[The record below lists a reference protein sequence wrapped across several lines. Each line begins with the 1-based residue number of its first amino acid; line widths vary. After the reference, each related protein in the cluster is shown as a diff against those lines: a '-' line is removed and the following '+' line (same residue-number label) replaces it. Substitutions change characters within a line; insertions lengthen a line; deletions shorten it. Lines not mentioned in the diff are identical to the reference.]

1 MWSGLEGMMYR
12 RSLEQIQSRGGGDD
26 SKRDAENIEKGNFC
40 VYVLATL
47 WWRCLVC
54 VVTPQASSASL
65 WYSAK
70 ETVSNWD
77 RTGVSVGVGRCLPE
91 AFCALLCSWVGR
103 GREGHS
109 DKLSSHFV
117 FTQLAFVCKMPV
129 ALFSASRNTLF
140 DPVVAGACTNL
151 WSSQTVERLIYHYTT
166 RKLPHHVETYLE
178 LVIRKGS
185 WLSKSFS
192 QVRQTFNYAWNARFP
207 ILVSR
212 CYFRIVLVAFM
223 AQKVTL
229 PIYFQVPPSPRW
241 RQARPAC
248 KMS

>member
-1 MWSGLEGMMYR
+1 M
-12 RSLEQIQSRGGGDD
+12 
-26 SKRDAENIEKGNFC
+26 
-40 VYVLATL
+40 
-47 WWRCLVC
+47 
-54 VVTPQASSASL
+54 
-65 WYSAK
+65 
-70 ETVSNWD
+70 
-77 RTGVSVGVGRCLPE
+77 CLPLCDDD
-91 AFCALLCSWVGR
+91 ALCASWRLKRHQRRFDTARKRRWVTEIERGCRWVWGGACQRHFALCCAVGWDG

-192 QVRQTFNYAWNARFP
+192 QVLQTFNCASNARFP
-207 ILVSR
+207 ILASR
-212 CYFRIVLVAFM
+212 CYFRIFGVVFM
-223 AQKVTL
+223 VEKVML
-229 PIYFQVPPSPRW
+229 PITVPPVFYFQAPPTPKG